1 MPATCSAPHA
11 SRSVRPAHL
20 AVLVASDQPLV
31 ADAVHTALISQGLE
45 ATATPVTRGPI
56 PATQTARLL
65 RVGATVLLVI
75 SDLTRPSR
83 LEGARSMIDDLKLP
97 TVVLAGAEGDVEWG
111 AVLESG
117 ATVVLPESATLDEV
131 VRALRGAV
139 RGAPLVTQ
147 ARRQELIDEW
157 RRVVQERFELASRLA
172 SLSPRERE
180 VLRMLYLG
188 ESVQEIAERTGVAVA
203 TVRSHVRSVL
213 RKLGVSSQLSAV
225 AVYAQLGLLGG
236 DGG

>member
-1 MPATCSAPHA
+1 MPATCSAPQV
-11 SRSVRPAHL
+11 SRPLRPAHL

-45 ATATPVTRGPI
+45 AFATPVSRGPI
-56 PATQTARLL
+56 SPSQTARLL
-65 RVGATVLLVI
+65 QLDSTVLLVI
-75 SDLTRPSR
+75 SDLSRSSR
-83 LEGARSMIDDLKLP
+83 LEGVRTMIDDLKLP
-97 TVVLAGAEGDVEWG
+97 AVVLSGTEGDVEWG

-117 ATVVLPESATLDEV
+117 ASVVLPESATLDEV

-139 RGAPLVTQ
+139 RGALLVPPR
-147 ARRQELIDEW
+147 RRQELVDEW
-157 RRVVQERFELASRLA
+157 RRTVQERYELAARLA